1 MDSSQEHWGQQQ
13 RTNTRLICCFRHL
26 DPLNY
31 SWDSCNGKSS
41 WQASSLFQWLYPQRD
56 YWWDLRM
63 DWEEGVKILGSALG
77 PVTSRETFLKKI
89 TASVLNL
96 RIWLEEVLETS
107 ARYQLRM
114 GWRTFVQICSGYK
127 VASYEHERLEFNWV
141 QKACVRLHWHNP
153 ISNFKEAIHANMNFK
168 RKHFIKNENVFA

>member
-1 MDSSQEHWGQQQ
+1 
-13 RTNTRLICCFRHL
+13 
-26 DPLNY
+26 
-31 SWDSCNGKSS
+31 
-41 WQASSLFQWLYPQRD
+41 
-56 YWWDLRM
+56 M

-141 QKACVRLHWHNP
+141 QKACVRLHWHNQSQ
-153 ISNFKEAIHANMNFK
+153 ISKKQYMQTWILRGSILLKMKMYLLNLLLNIMYTMCYWKEPLGMDSALIPPLPALNALK
-168 RKHFIKNENVFA
+168 YPRRL

>member
-1 MDSSQEHWGQQQ
+1 
-13 RTNTRLICCFRHL
+13 
-26 DPLNY
+26 
-31 SWDSCNGKSS
+31 
-41 WQASSLFQWLYPQRD
+41 
-56 YWWDLRM
+56 M

-141 QKACVRLHWHNP
+141 QKACIRLHWHNP

-168 RKHFIKNENVFA
+168 RKHFIKNENVFASFIAQYYVHYVLLKRASWNGFGTHTTAASLECPEVPS

>member
-1 MDSSQEHWGQQQ
+1 MENHHGKLHLFFSGYILSGTTDE
-13 RTNTRLICCFRHL
+13 ICGWTGRR
-26 DPLNY
+26 
-31 SWDSCNGKSS
+31 G
-41 WQASSLFQWLYPQRD
+41 
-56 YWWDLRM
+56 
-63 DWEEGVKILGSALG
+63 GKILGSALG
-77 PVTSRETFLKKI
+77 PVTSSEIFLKKI

-127 VASYEHERLEFNWV
+127 VASYEHERLEFNDRNWV